1 MKLHN
6 NLNRTINNLNLYYK
20 VPASFDCWSVKKTES
35 YCLVS
40 YLTMLQIQ
48 FPKNQYFSLPSSKL
62 KILFGRFYADGLKEL
77 RRLNYIER
85 KSLCSQSGMYYSI
98 QNKISASY
106 KLKSNLIKSI
116 KTNEFNL
123 IPVSIKY
130 KPPRPKNGRY
140 SLEETSSNPKVLR
153 TLKAYSGITVDS
165 SWLEYFKTSDK
176 HPATHSKYPNEPIA
190 QHGVFIHSKIIV
202 ESILKKKISISSK
215 PKSGRVFHPL
225 ICITSGIRKYFRKNR
240 HNLINIDAKSFHPYL
255 IASCIPDKIKR
266 EDYLNVV
273 RGGFYEVF
281 ADENYSRDKI
291 KVALQKYLSGKPTK
305 DSKVLEISRWFE
317 VNFPDVQLKMI
328 ELKKKKMTFQMC
340 LQQLESSIFVD
351 EVFMKADFWS
361 LPMHDGL
368 CVLQKDVDAACEFIG
383 NACESRLGYRIP
395 LESH

>member
-6 NLNRTINNLNLYYK
+6 NLNRTINDLILYYK
-20 VPASFDCWSVKKTES
+20 VPASFDCWSVKKSES

-48 FPKNQYFSLPSSKL
+48 FPKIQYFSLPSNKL
-62 KILFGRFYADGLKEL
+62 KNLFGRFYADGLKEL
-77 RRLNYIER
+77 RKLNYIER

-291 KVALQKYLSGKPTK
+291 KVALQKYLSGKATK

-317 VNFPDVQLKMI
+317 VNFPDVQLKMK

-351 EVFMKADFWS
+351 EVFMKSEFWS

-395 LESH
+395 LASH

>member
-1 MKLHN
+1 MKLHIK
-6 NLNRTINNLNLYYK
+6 TTCKINELNLFYK
-20 VPASFDCWSVKKTES
+20 VPVSFECSSLKQPES
-35 YCLVS
+35 RCLVS

-62 KILFGRFYADGLKEL
+62 KNLFGRFYADGLKEL

-85 KSLCSQSGMYYSI
+85 KSLCSQSGRYYSI

-106 KLKSNLIKSI
+106 KLESQLVKSI
-116 KTNEFNL
+116 KSNEFNF
-123 IPVSIKY
+123 IPVTIKY
-130 KPPRPKNGRY
+130 KPLKPKNGRY
-140 SLEETSSNPKVLR
+140 SLEMTSSNPKVLR
-153 TLKAYSGITVDS
+153 TLKAYSGITVDL

-190 QHGVFIHSKIIV
+190 QHGVFIHTKCIV
-202 ESILKKKISISSK
+202 ESVLNKRIGINAEA
-215 PKSGRVFHPL
+215 KSGRVFHPL
-225 ICITSGIRKYFRKNR
+225 IRITSGVRKYFRKNR

-273 RGGFYEVF
+273 RRGFYEVF

-317 VNFPDVQLKMI
+317 VNFPDVQLKMN